1 MNELHD
7 ARFPARLALR
17 TPPVGPVQLA
27 LFAAAAGDHNP
38 LHLDPEVARKAGFE
52 RPVVHGMLSMALAGR
67 LFTDRLG
74 PGCVR
79 VLQTRFSGVALSGE
93 ALHFEATLERVEGG
107 RAHYALRGHNA
118 AGAEVLSG
126 SAEVVA

>member
-1 MNELHD
+1 MREVS
-7 ARFPARLALR
+7 FPARLTLR

-38 LHLDPEVARKAGFE
+38 LHLDPEVAHKAGFE
-52 RPVVHGMLSMALAGR
+52 RPIIHGMLSMALAGR

-74 PGCVR
+74 PACVR

-93 ALHFEATLERVEGG
+93 ALEFEATLERVEGD
-107 RAHYALRGHNA
+107 RAHYALRGRKA
-118 AGAEVLSG
+118 VGAEVLSG